1 MLAIIC
7 FLSGIVLS
15 FRFRVS
21 ILIPLTLMSGGVAFV
36 LGMAGGKFASALL
49 NAAFAAVSLQ
59 VGYLLGS
66 VFVAGVI
73 SMRRSKHRVRSRK
86 PVPARSGV

>member
-21 ILIPLTLMSGGVAFV
+21 ILVPLTLLSGGVALV
-36 LGMAGGKFASALL
+36 LGMVGGKFASALL
-49 NAAFAAVSLQ
+49 DAVFAAASLQ
-59 VGYLLGS
+59 VGYLLGT

-73 SMRRSKHRVRSRK
+73 SMRGSKHRVRSRK
-86 PVPARSGV
+86 PIAARSGV